1 MGVEEGDLGEERNR
15 CGRRRRTRGQAGWE
29 WGEGDEEEDEGL
41 RKGRRRD
48 KMDGW
53 MFKQGAGDTGSLKQ
67 RRFSEERS
75 LRSNTG
81 GEPYEEYEAGPL
93 VVSAEEDR

>member
-1 MGVEEGDLGEERNR
+1 
-15 CGRRRRTRGQAGWE
+15 
-29 WGEGDEEEDEGL
+29 
-41 RKGRRRD
+41 
-48 KMDGW
+48 MDGW

-75 LRSNTG
+75 LQSNAG

-93 VVSAEEDR
+93 VVSAEEDRL